1 MIEYPAIITYDKD
14 YAVFNVSFPD
24 LPGCF
29 TYGDSLEEAKI
40 NAKEALT
47 GFLESIDLRK
57 LKIPRPSQ
65 LQGEEIYIIQP
76 EKNVAFAIWLKQK
89 REDKGLT
96 QEQIAQKLGIAYQ
109 TYQRFEDPTKS
120 NPTLKSI
127 TRLEE
132 VLNEKLLQV

>member
-1 MIEYPAIITYDKD
+1 MIEYPTIITYDKD
-14 YAVFNVSFPD
+14 DAVYNVSFPD

-29 TYGDSLEEAKI
+29 TYGDNLEEAKI
-40 NAKEALT
+40 NAKESLT

-57 LKIPRPSQ
+57 LKIPKPSH
-65 LQGEEIYIIQP
+65 LQGEEVYYIQP

-132 VLNEKLLQV
+132 VLNEKVLQV